1 MLSNEVRYTNILCPV
16 DFSETSRKAFYRA
29 VGYARLFGAKLTVL
43 HVREGGP
50 PGSVDAVEN
59 DHLELTRLEEGLVR
73 RLDELEEDGKVSR
86 EERDRM
92 FLEIRGGKPWLEI
105 LRFAIDTQC
114 DLIIMGT
121 HGHTGFRHIF
131 MGSQADRVVRRAPCD
146 VLTIKPDGYDPKLDL
161 T

>member
-1 MLSNEVRYTNILCPV
+1 MFTNDVSYTNILCPV

-29 VGYARLFGAKLTVL
+29 VGYARLFGAKLTIL

-50 PGSVDAVEN
+50 PSSVDDVEE
-59 DHLELTRLEEGLVR
+59 DHNELTRLEEGLVR

-105 LRFAIDTQC
+105 LRFATDDAA
-114 DLIIMGT
+114 DLIVMGT

-131 MGSQADRVVRRAPCD
+131 MGSQADRVIRRAKCD
-146 VLTIKPDGYDPKLDL
+146 VLTVKPDNYDPKLDL
-161 T
+161 S